1 MKFRKGDNTY
11 KELLERS
18 VAHCRQSDKMASG
31 EHTATFNEDQIEELC
46 ETFNTALSGVLSV
59 CTGSYWGKFRAE
71 ALGEVVP
78 FSI

>member
-31 EHTATFNEDQIEELC
+31 EHTAAFNDEQIEELC
-46 ETFNTALSGVLSV
+46 ETFNTVSTLFCAALTVNHHSL
-59 CTGSYWGKFRAE
+59 
-71 ALGEVVP
+71 
-78 FSI
+78 

>member
-46 ETFNTALSGVLSV
+46 ETFNTVSTFFCAVLSV
-59 CTGSYWGKFRAE
+59 NHYSM
-71 ALGEVVP
+71 
-78 FSI
+78 